1 MSRNFGLGSRDMA
14 RAGEYALKASARESH
29 TSFASAATV
38 AERWSQFCTWAK
50 ERDIKKMENIS
61 KEIVLQYGK
70 ELALKVTQKE
80 LAPATAQNYLSAVNS
95 VMALATKGSW
105 RSVSP
110 TKECGIEKRSLVR
123 TDTPK
128 SLDRATYQK
137 ALEAVKVMHGDK
149 AAAIVILCRELGLR
163 SKEASL
169 IDARD
174 ALKAAER
181 EGKVPIHE
189 GTKGGRD
196 REIPATP
203 AALEA
208 LRQAAQAQGPDKGV
222 MPARDDWQ
230 SWREGGLREVRE
242 LVQAHTGADL
252 RDLRAAYACERYQE
266 LTGHLPKVAGGQVS
280 DKELDLAARLQI
292 AAELGH
298 GDARL
303 DVTASY
309 LGGR

>member
-1 MSRNFGLGSRDMA
+1 MSRNYGLGSRDMA
-14 RAGEYALKASARESH
+14 RAGEYALKASAREGH
-29 TSFASAATV
+29 ASFASAATT
-38 AERWSQFCTWAK
+38 AERWQQFCTWAK

-70 ELALKVTQKE
+70 ELALKVTQKD

-110 TKECGIEKRSLVR
+110 TKDCGIEKRSLVR

-169 IDARD
+169 IDA
-174 ALKAAER
+174 KAALQVAEKT
-181 EGKVPIHE
+181 GKIPIHD
-189 GTKGGRD
+189 GTKGGRP

-203 AALEA
+203 AGLEA
-208 LRQAAQAQGPDKGV
+208 LRQAAQAQGRDKGV
-222 MPARDDWQ
+222 MPAGDAWQ
-230 SWREGGLREVRE
+230 RWREGGLRDARE

-252 RDLRAAYACERYQE
+252 RDLRAAYACERYKL
-266 LTGHLPKVAGGQVS
+266 LTGHLPKVAGGQVL
-280 DKELDLAARLQI
+280 DRDADLAARLQV
-292 AAELGH
+292 ALELGH
-298 GDARL
+298 GDQRL